1 MRPLCPWWFLP
12 PFGKITFSQ
21 LLYNSVKVNIS
32 AEELLIDLACFMYE
46 KKRMSMGQARNLSG
60 LDQISFQKELAKRDI
75 YIHYS
80 EEDLRKDL
88 KNLGISL

>member
-1 MRPLCPWWFLP
+1 MALI
-12 PFGKITFSQ
+12 ITDDTLQ
-21 LLYNSVKVNIS
+21 KVNLS

-46 KKRMSMGQARNLSG
+46 KKRMSMGQARNLAG